1 MSIRWGMWVE
11 TLRGLEVTGDVQ
23 VLAVT
28 FTTTAP
34 GLRRSTRGTL
44 SSDPVCASCTALWS
58 KVSSQVLGE
67 YQIFW
72 QLGSQGAWLWGGG
85 DSRAGTSG
93 NSDKEF
99 WEQVRFPD

>member
-44 SSDPVCASCTALWS
+44 SSDPV
-58 KVSSQVLGE
+58 
-67 YQIFW
+67 
-72 QLGSQGAWLWGGG
+72 
-85 DSRAGTSG
+85 
-93 NSDKEF
+93 
-99 WEQVRFPD
+99 